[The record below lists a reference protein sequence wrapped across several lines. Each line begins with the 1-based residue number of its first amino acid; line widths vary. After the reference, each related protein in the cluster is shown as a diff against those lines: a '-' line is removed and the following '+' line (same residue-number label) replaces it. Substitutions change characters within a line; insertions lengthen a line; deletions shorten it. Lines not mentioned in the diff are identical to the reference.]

1 MPNVSKKINK
11 NNKIIQLKDARTKN
25 LIHFVF
31 FFFYFFQKKVKNFQT
46 WMKDQNDAEKKNL
59 FLLLKIYYYLLLKL
73 ISNSAFKF
81 QPEKFLTKKKNEN
94 EKNNKKIKGENFQDR
109 SSAKYKL
116 IKEQQTKIV
125 LKAKLSMEIF
135 KSHEMRSVTS
145 TDVSSAHSNFFF
157 FFYFL

>member
-59 FLLLKIYYYLLLKL
+59 FLLLKIYYYLLL
-73 ISNSAFKF
+73 I
-81 QPEKFLTKKKNEN
+81 
-94 EKNNKKIKGENFQDR
+94 NF
-109 SSAKYKL
+109 
-116 IKEQQTKIV
+116 
-125 LKAKLSMEIF
+125 
-135 KSHEMRSVTS
+135 
-145 TDVSSAHSNFFF
+145 
-157 FFYFL
+157 